1 MTDRGIPDPFTSDP
15 VAESSTHR
23 RLPRATRQLVDLLNE
38 TKPLVELL
46 NSPLTT
52 HPYRA
57 TLGGRDD
64 YFQLANRLQQTC
76 SMAAWGAGALERA
89 GGLAPPP
96 HRPVPGMTAS
106 KAAPSSRSLAHP
118 RVSFTARI
126 PGQNQLLDERST
138 YMQIVLRWFPRWR
151 ELLTMLVALITV
163 VLLASCGAASSRAIT
178 LAENQQILA
187 TCDPAAPPASF
198 IQLDGTDLSNSAA
211 IVEERMAAIEAIVRR
226 TAVCSG
232 HLKVLV
238 FSVSS
243 AATAVLFDG
252 ALHLDG
258 ATDNAR
264 LKRVPA
270 LVGEVMG
277 EIEKGYEPA
286 IAALPLGGSDV
297 TAMYRLASE
306 WIGQVGDSFRLCLYL
321 FTDGVQNVGVD
332 LGSRVLTDPEATALA
347 DTFDVPQLPGA
358 SVVVAGLG
366 RVAGPPLPSAL
377 AEGLVSFYNALCK
390 RADAAD
396 CLSVTDY
403 SVGR

>member
-1 MTDRGIPDPFTSDP
+1 LHVF
-15 VAESSTHR
+15 
-23 RLPRATRQLVDLLNE
+23 RLP
-38 TKPLVELL
+38 
-46 NSPLTT
+46 
-52 HPYRA
+52 
-57 TLGGRDD
+57 TLCRW
-64 YFQLANRLQQTC
+64 
-76 SMAAWGAGALERA
+76 MAQ
-89 GGLAPPP
+89 
-96 HRPVPGMTAS
+96 
-106 KAAPSSRSLAHP
+106 
-118 RVSFTARI
+118 FTA
-126 PGQNQLLDERST
+126 L
-138 YMQIVLRWFPRWR
+138 
-151 ELLTMLVALITV
+151 V
-163 VLLASCGAASSRAIT
+163 VLTVITSACGASSSPRGEF
-178 LAENQQILA
+178 AENQQILA

-198 IQLDGTDLSNSAA
+198 IQLDGTDSNNSAA
-211 IVEERMAAIEAIVRR
+211 IAEERMAAIESIVRR

-252 ALHLDG
+252 PLHLDG

-270 LVGEVMG
+270 LVSDVMG
-277 EIEKGYEPA
+277 EIKKEYEPA
-286 IAALPLGGSDV
+286 RAALPLGGSDV

-306 WIGQVGDSFRLCLYL
+306 WIDQLGDPFRLRLYL

-332 LGSRVLTDPEATALA
+332 LGSQILTDQAATALA
-347 DTFDVPQLPGA
+347 DTFDVPRLSGA
-358 SVVVAGLG
+358 SVTVAGLG
-366 RVAGPPLPSAL
+366 RVAGPPLTSAL

>member
-1 MTDRGIPDPFTSDP
+1 MFPCRHS
-15 VAESSTHR
+15 
-23 RLPRATRQLVDLLNE
+23 
-38 TKPLVELL
+38 
-46 NSPLTT
+46 
-52 HPYRA
+52 
-57 TLGGRDD
+57 
-64 YFQLANRLQQTC
+64 
-76 SMAAWGAGALERA
+76 
-89 GGLAPPP
+89 
-96 HRPVPGMTAS
+96 
-106 KAAPSSRSLAHP
+106 SSRSRQSAISRLQLGVMAVVMLAG
-118 RVSFTARI
+118 TACGSVPSA
-126 PGQNQLLDERST
+126 PG
-138 YMQIVLRWFPRWR
+138 
-151 ELLTMLVALITV
+151 A
-163 VLLASCGAASSRAIT
+163 
-178 LAENQQILA
+178 LAELKQIFA
-187 TCDPAAPPASF
+187 ACDPAAPPASF
-198 IQLDGTDLSNSAA
+198 IQLDGTDSNNSAA
-211 IVEERMAAIEAIVRR
+211 IAEERMAAIESIIRR

-252 ALHLDG
+252 PLHLDG

-270 LVGEVMG
+270 LVSDVMD
-277 EIEKGYEPA
+277 EIKKEYEPA
-286 IAALPLGGSDV
+286 RAALPLGGSDV

-306 WIGQVGDSFRLCLYL
+306 WIDQLGDPFRLRLYL

-332 LGSRVLTDPEATALA
+332 LGSQILTDQAATALA